1 MCRIRGNSVYFI
13 ATLFFVACSTTV
25 ETPRDLDASLPDSAI
40 NSSSSD
46 AGKPQDANMGCVDDD
61 GDGVCADDD
70 CDDANAYIYPGA
82 PEACNNI
89 DDNCDG
95 VKDDALGENSCG
107 QGACSNRVPNCVA
120 GEVNIC
126 EPTLPSVETCNSID
140 DDCDGD
146 VDEEIPP
153 SETCGVGA
161 CRSESQCIAGAWS
174 SCVPGSPSEET
185 CNRIDDDCD
194 GELDE
199 GFRARY
205 VNGTYSALSNF
216 EVGCDGV
223 SQRIGLD
230 CNKAMHLFCAAE
242 SCRSSGFGPL
252 ENSGDI
258 SHVGCVQ
265 STIIELQYSDLTAKH
280 PGCDGNNQ
288 VIGPECNAAIHR
300 YCADN
305 GFRSGHGPVEREAST
320 VKISCISSDV
330 GTIVHTTYSTLTQ
343 KHGPCNGATERIGPN
358 CNAAI
363 SRFCKDRGH
372 TTGFGPLENS
382 GDNLVVLCI
391 DP

>member
-1 MCRIRGNSVYFI
+1 MSGFRSNSVCI
-13 ATLFFVACSTTV
+13 ATALFLLACSNNV
-25 ETPRDLDASLPDSAI
+25 ETPTGTDGSIPRTPDKIDVLDAGNPED
-40 NSSSSD
+40 
-46 AGKPQDANMGCVDDD
+46 DANTCIDHDND
-61 GDGVCADDD
+61 GYCLEND
-70 CDDANAYIYPGA
+70 CDDTNAYIYPGA
-82 PEACNNI
+82 PEACNNL

-95 VKDDALGENSCG
+95 IKDEELGENSCG
-107 QGACSNRVPNCVA
+107 LGACANRVANCVA
-120 GEVNIC
+120 GAVNIC
-126 EPTLPSVETCNSID
+126 EPGAPSIELCNSID
-140 DDCDGD
+140 DDCDGET
-146 VDEEIPP
+146 DEDITASEI
-153 SETCGVGA
+153 CGIGA
-161 CRSESQCIAGAWS
+161 CQSESQCVGGTWS
-174 SCVPGSPSEET
+174 SCVPGLPSEET

-205 VNGTYSALSNF
+205 VNGSYSALSAF
-216 EVGCDGV
+216 EAGCDGA
-223 SQRIGLD
+223 SQRIGLE
-230 CNKAMHLFCAAE
+230 CNRAMHLFCAAE
-242 SCRSSGFGPL
+242 NCRSSGFGPL

-280 PGCDGNNQ
+280 PGCDGTNQ
-288 VIGPECNAAIHR
+288 IIGPECNAAIHR

-305 GFRSGHGPVEREAST
+305 GFRSGHGPVDREANS

-343 KHGPCNGATERIGPN
+343 KHGPCNGTSERIGPN

-382 GDNLVVLCI
+382 GDNIVVMCV